1 MMGSSRHANR
11 LLAKQAPEPHA
22 EARALEK
29 ASRAPAYVF
38 LALPSPPVRMIHVK
52 RSPGALERPAAVE
65 LIPPVR
71 PFWECD
77 TGLALQL
84 QAKTGLKA
92 VRF

>member
-1 MMGSSRHANR
+1 MRIAFSPGRS
-11 LLAKQAPEPHA
+11 PEPHA

-38 LALPSPPVRMIHVK
+38 LALPSPPVRMFHVK

>member
-11 LLAKQAPEPHA
+11 LLARQVPGA
-22 EARALEK
+22 ARRREDSRK
-29 ASRAPAYVF
+29 GVTSASYVF
-38 LALPSPPVRMIHVK
+38 LALRSPPVRMFHVK